1 MNGLVRPRSEKRGN
15 CPDLFT
21 RRSLKDEGG
30 QVGKILK
37 TKNIGLQP
45 LASVNLSHLVT
56 LIHWSTHN
64 TRNNPMRRT
73 FLQSLT
79 VGCLFFAPL
88 IPLIAQERFTLSGI
102 VKNAET
108 GEALIGANIVVKE
121 LKGVGTSSNAYGFYS
136 ITLAKGEYTL
146 LVQFLSFRVRQ
157 DTVHLYR
164 NQTLN
169 FELTPEPIKL
179 NEVVITGERSDKN
192 VTSTEMSSNRLEVR
206 EVQSIPV
213 LLGERD
219 ILKTIQ
225 LFPGVKSAGE
235 GSTGFYARG
244 GGIDQNLIVLD
255 EAPVYN
261 SSHLLGFLSV
271 FNSDAIKDVKVMT
284 GGIPAEYGGRLSSVL
299 DIRTNDGNMKDFG
312 GTGGIGLLASRLT
325 FEGPIVR
332 DEGSFIISA
341 RRTYADLFL
350 KLSRDTTINRASLY
364 FYDLNVKANYALGE
378 KDRVF
383 ISGYFGR
390 DNFNYPNTF
399 GFNWGNA
406 TATARWNHIFGDHL
420 FSNTSFIFSNY
431 EYSNTVGAGTSEFQ
445 ITSGI
450 QDLNFK
456 TDFQYFTS
464 LQSTVKFGIN
474 SIYHTFL
481 PGNVTAGS
489 TSFTNSLALEHRFAL
504 EDAAYVSHEL
514 EPMSGLKVNYGLR
527 FSMFTLLGPGHTY
540 AYDAGGNALDTT
552 TFGAGAKIQTYSS
565 FEPRISTSLI
575 LNETSSLKASYTRTA
590 QYLHLLSNST
600 TTNPSD
606 LWVPSSNN
614 VKPQSADQY
623 AIGYFRNFNNNEFEA
638 SLELYYKNMHNLID
652 YKNGADLQLNPAVE
666 SLLLYGRGRSYGAEL
681 LIRKRYGPISGWLGY
696 TLSKTD
702 ETFAEIN
709 NGNPFPARQDRT
721 HDISL
726 VAIYDYSTIWT
737 FSAAWVYNT
746 GNAVTFP
753 SGNYWVDGRLVPY
766 YTERN
771 GYRMPAYHRLDVS
784 ATWTL
789 GPRSNLS
796 FSIYNVYNRMN
807 PYAINFR
814 QDPND
819 PNKTQA
825 VQTTF
830 FPFIPSVT
838 YNFKF

>member
-1 MNGLVRPRSEKRGN
+1 MKKTFCFTVLVLCLLSSSE
-15 CPDLFT
+15 
-21 RRSLKDEGG
+21 
-30 QVGKILK
+30 
-37 TKNIGLQP
+37 
-45 LASVNLSHLVT
+45 ASVA
-56 LIHWSTHN
+56 
-64 TRNNPMRRT
+64 
-73 FLQSLT
+73 QS
-79 VGCLFFAPL
+79 
-88 IPLIAQERFTLSGI
+88 RFTLSGS

-121 LKGVGTSSNAYGFYS
+121 LPGVGTSSNAYGFYS
-136 ITLAKGEYTL
+136 LTLPKGRYTF
-146 LVQFLSFRVRQ
+146 LVQFLSFKVKT
-157 DTVHLYR
+157 DSLVLDHDVTM
-164 NQTLN
+164 N

-179 NEVVITGERSDKN
+179 QEVVVTGERTDKN
-192 VTSTEMSSNRLEVR
+192 VTSTEMSSNKLEVR
-206 EVQSIPV
+206 EVQAIPV
-213 LLGERD
+213 LLGEKD

-225 LFPGVKSAGE
+225 LFPGIKSAGE

-244 GGIDQNLIVLD
+244 GGVDQNLIVLD

-261 SSHLLGFLSV
+261 SAHLLGFLSV

-299 DIRTNDGNMKDFG
+299 DIRTNDGNMKEFG

-325 FEGPIVR
+325 LEGPIVKDR
-332 DEGSFIISA
+332 GSFIVSA

-364 FYDLNVKANYALGE
+364 FYDLNTKVNYELSE

-431 EYSNTVGAGTSEFQ
+431 DYGNNVGAGTSEFQ

-450 QDLNFK
+450 RDLNAK
-456 TDFQYFTS
+456 ADFEYFTND
-464 LQSTVKFGIN
+464 QNTVKFGVN

-489 TSFTNSLALEHRFAL
+489 TSFTNSLALEHRYAL
-504 EDAAYVSHEL
+504 ESAAYASDEL
-514 EPMSGLKVNYGLR
+514 AVIPGLKLNYGLR
-527 FSMFTLLGPGHTY
+527 YSLFNLLGPGHTY
-540 AYDAGGNALDTT
+540 TYGEGGNPLDTASY
-552 TFGAGAKIQTYSS
+552 GAGHVIATYSGL
-565 FEPRISTSLI
+565 EPRLSMNMIVD
-575 LNETSSLKASYTRTA
+575 ETSSIKASYTRTA

-614 VKPQSADQY
+614 VKPQYADQV
-623 AIGYFRNFNNNEFEA
+623 AVGYFRNFQNNGFEA
-638 SLELYYKNMHNLID
+638 SLELYYKNMQNLID

-666 SLLLYGRGRSYGAEL
+666 ALLEFGRGWSYGAEL
-681 LIRKRYGPISGWLGY
+681 LIRKRYGPLSGWLGY
-696 TLSKTD
+696 TLSKT
-702 ETFAEIN
+702 EEKFAQIN

-726 VAIYDYSTIWT
+726 VAIYDYSTTWT

-771 GYRMPAYHRLDVS
+771 GYRMPAYHRLDLS

-796 FSIYNVYNRMN
+796 FSLYNAYNRLN

-819 PNKTQA
+819 PNRTQA

-830 FPFIPSVT
+830 FPIIPSVT

>member
-1 MNGLVRPRSEKRGN
+1 MKKANENGTGASSNKW
-15 CPDLFT
+15 
-21 RRSLKDEGG
+21 
-30 QVGKILK
+30 K
-37 TKNIGLQP
+37 THI
-45 LASVNLSHLVT
+45 SHD
-56 LIHWSTHN
+56 
-64 TRNNPMRRT
+64 NPMRRASSKFVVMF
-73 FLQSLT
+73 FLFCGT
-79 VGCLFFAPL
+79 L
-88 IPLIAQERFTLSGI
+88 IPLVAQERFTLSGI

-121 LKGVGTSSNAYGFYS
+121 LKGIGTSSNAYGFYS
-136 ITLAKGEYTL
+136 ITLAQGQHTF
-146 LVQFLSFRVRQ
+146 LVQFLGFKVKE
-157 DTVHLYR
+157 DTILLQGDR
-164 NQTLN
+164 TLN
-169 FELTPEPIKL
+169 FELTPEPIKF
-179 NEVVITGERSDKN
+179 NEVVVTGERSDKN
-192 VTSTEMSSNRLEVR
+192 VTSTEMSSNKLEIR
-206 EVQSIPV
+206 ELQSIPV

-225 LFPGVKSAGE
+225 LLPGVKSAGE

-312 GTGGIGLLASRLT
+312 GTGGIGLLASHLS
-325 FEGPIVR
+325 FEGPLVK
-332 DEGSFIISA
+332 DQGSFIVSA

-364 FYDLNVKANYALGE
+364 FYDLNVKTNYTLGE
-378 KDRVF
+378 KDRIFV
-383 ISGYFGR
+383 SGYFGR
-390 DNFNYPNTF
+390 DNFNYSNTF

-431 EYSNTVGAGTSEFQ
+431 EYSNTVGAGTSQFQ
-445 ITSGI
+445 ITSGV
-450 QDLNFK
+450 QDLNVK
-456 TDFQYFTS
+456 SDFQYFAGS
-464 LQSTVKFGIN
+464 QSTVKFGIN
-474 SIYHTFL
+474 SIYHTFM
-481 PGNVTAGS
+481 PGNVTVGS
-489 TSFTNSLALEHRFAL
+489 TSFTNSLALERRYAL
-504 EDAAYVSHEL
+504 ENAAYVSHEL
-514 EPMSGLKVNYGLR
+514 EPLSGVKVNYGLR
-527 FSMFTLLGPGHTY
+527 FSLFTLLGPGHTY
-540 AYDAGGNALDTT
+540 AYDASGNALDTISYA
-552 TFGAGAKIQTYSS
+552 AGAKIQTWSS
-565 FEPRISTSLI
+565 FEPRISASFI
-575 LNETSSLKASYTRTA
+575 LDETSSIKASLTRTA

-614 VKPQSADQY
+614 VKPQTADQY
-623 AIGYFRNFNNNEFEA
+623 AIGYFRNFSDNEFEA
-638 SLELYYKNMHNLID
+638 SLEIYYKNMKNLID

-666 SLLLYGRGRSYGAEL
+666 ALLLYGKGWSYGAEM
-681 LIRKRYGPISGWLGY
+681 LIRKRYGRFSGWIGY
-696 TLSKTD
+696 TLSKT
-702 ETFAEIN
+702 EEQFSQIN

-721 HDISL
+721 HDISV
-726 VAIYDYSTIWT
+726 VAIYDFSNIWT

-753 SGNYWVDGRLVPY
+753 SGNYLIDGRLVPY

-771 GYRMPAYHRLDVS
+771 GYRMPAYHRLDLS

-789 GPRSNLS
+789 GPKSNLS
-796 FSIYNVYNRMN
+796 FSIYNVYDRMN
-807 PYAINFR
+807 PYAISFR

>member
-1 MNGLVRPRSEKRGN
+1 MNQAFLKIIASGFLFYALLV
-15 CPDLFT
+15 
-21 RRSLKDEGG
+21 
-30 QVGKILK
+30 
-37 TKNIGLQP
+37 
-45 LASVNLSHLVT
+45 
-56 LIHWSTHN
+56 
-64 TRNNPMRRT
+64 
-73 FLQSLT
+73 
-79 VGCLFFAPL
+79 
-88 IPLIAQERFTLSGI
+88 PLIAQERFTLSGI

-108 GEALIGANIVVKE
+108 GEALIGANIVAKE

-136 ITLAKGEYTL
+136 ITLAQGEHTL
-146 LVQFLSFRVRQ
+146 LVQFLGFRVKE
-157 DTVHLYR
+157 DTIVLQGDR
-164 NQTLN
+164 TLN

-179 NEVVITGERSDKN
+179 NEVVVTGERSDKN
-192 VTSTEMSSNRLEVR
+192 VTSTEMGSNKLEIR

-219 ILKTIQ
+219 IMKTIQ

-312 GTGGIGLLASRLT
+312 GTGGIGLLASHLT
-325 FEGPIVR
+325 FEGPLVK
-332 DEGSFIISA
+332 DQGSFIISA

-350 KLSRDTTINRASLY
+350 ILSRDTTVNRASLY
-364 FYDLNVKANYALGE
+364 FYDLNVKTNYTLGE
-378 KDRVF
+378 KDRIFV
-383 ISGYFGR
+383 SGYFGR

-431 EYSNTVGAGTSEFQ
+431 EYGNTVGAGTSEFQ

-464 LQSTVKFGIN
+464 SQSTVKFGIN
-474 SIYHTFL
+474 SIYHTFM
-481 PGNVTAGS
+481 PGSVTAGS
-489 TSFTNSLALEHRFAL
+489 TSFTNSLALERRFAL
-504 EDAAYVSHEL
+504 ENAAYVSHEL
-514 EPMSGLKVNYGLR
+514 EPLSGLKVNYGLR
-527 FSMFTLLGPGHTY
+527 FSLFTLLGPGHTY
-540 AYDAGGNALDTT
+540 DYDASGNALDTMSYA
-552 TFGAGAKIQTYSS
+552 AGAKIQTYSNL
-565 FEPRISTSLI
+565 EPRISANVI
-575 LNETSSLKASYTRTA
+575 LDETSSIKASYTRTA

-614 VKPQSADQY
+614 VKPQTADQY
-623 AIGYFRNFNNNEFEA
+623 AIGFFRNFNNNEFEA
-638 SLELYYKNMHNLID
+638 SLELYYKDMRNLID
-652 YKNGADLQLNPAVE
+652 YRNGADLQLNPAVE
-666 SLLLYGRGRSYGAEL
+666 SLLLYGKGWSYGAEL
-681 LIRKRYGPISGWLGY
+681 LIRKRYGAISGWLGY
-696 TLSKTD
+696 TLSKT
-702 ETFAEIN
+702 EEQFALIN

-721 HDISL
+721 HDISV
-726 VAIYDYSTIWT
+726 VAIYDYSSIWT
-737 FSAAWVYNT
+737 FSATWVYNT

-753 SGNYWVDGRLVPY
+753 SGNYLIDGRLVPY

-796 FSIYNVYNRMN
+796 FSIYNVYDRMN
-807 PYAINFR
+807 PYAISFR